1 MAFSSLYHVWTLV
14 SPPSFG
20 TASIVPG
27 TYVGY
32 VVSHDAS
39 MEVLGVKDGRVVSHD
54 AALEALNVVA
64 SAAWQN

>member
-1 MAFSSLYHVWTLV
+1 MEEIPGRVEVAFSSLYHVWTLV

-32 VVSHDAS
+32 VVSHDA
-39 MEVLGVKDGRVVSHD
+39 
-54 AALEALNVVA
+54 ALEALDVVA